1 MVSRT
6 LLILYYDI
14 TNNIMYSNQF
24 AGMYTELY
32 ILKGKTGREDQEPE
46 GQSHPG
52 GSPHLQRIRLI
63 INLIMNCY
71 NNIYNI

>member
-1 MVSRT
+1 
-6 LLILYYDI
+6 
-14 TNNIMYSNQF
+14 MYSNQF
-24 AGMYTELY
+24 AGMYTELYMY

-63 INLIMNCY
+63 INLIVNCY
-71 NNIYNI
+71 NNIYNIL

>member
-1 MVSRT
+1 
-6 LLILYYDI
+6 
-14 TNNIMYSNQF
+14 MYSNQF

-63 INLIMNCY
+63 INLIVIAIIISIIYDMY
-71 NNIYNI
+71 MYIKFLSITMLNN